1 MKVFDGRSATEEYMS
16 THSLTFSTPEM
27 TLKKFVFWLSEI
39 VEYNGEE
46 VPRIIL
52 FLQTRKEENEDQ
64 NQLSETSTN
73 KPVNFSDLLP
83 DVDETF
89 KPTGAIT
96 DMFNITE
103 PSFSKNIEYSATKPE
118 SKFCIECGNK
128 LRTDS
133 KFCTKC
139 GARF

>member
-39 VEYNGEE
+39 VEHNGEE
-46 VPRIIL
+46 VSRIIL

-64 NQLSETSTN
+64 NQLSETSS
-73 KPVNFSDLLP
+73 VNFSDLLP

-96 DMFNITE
+96 DMFNKTE
-103 PSFSKNIEYSATKPE
+103 SSSSKNLDYPINLE

-128 LRTDS
+128 LRVDS
-133 KFCTKC
+133 KFCVRC
-139 GARF
+139 GTRQ

>member
-1 MKVFDGRSATEEYMS
+1 MKVFDGRSAAEEYMS

-39 VEYNGEE
+39 VEHNGEQ

-52 FLQTRKEENEDQ
+52 FLQTKKEDQ
-64 NQLSETSTN
+64 NQVNETSTN
-73 KPVNFSDLLP
+73 KSVNFSDLLP
-83 DVDETF
+83 DIDETF

-96 DMFNITE
+96 DMFNKTE
-103 PSFSKNIEYSATKPE
+103 SSSSKNLDYPTNLE

-128 LRTDS
+128 LRVDS
-133 KFCTKC
+133 KFCIKC
-139 GARF
+139 GTRQ

>member
-1 MKVFDGRSATEEYMS
+1 MKVFDGRSAAEEYMS

-39 VEYNGEE
+39 VEHNGEE
-46 VPRIIL
+46 VPRIML

-73 KPVNFSDLLP
+73 KSVNFSDLLP

-96 DMFNITE
+96 DMFNKTE
-103 PSFSKNIEYSATKPE
+103 SSSSKNLDYPTNLE

-128 LRTDS
+128 LRVDS
-133 KFCTKC
+133 KFCVKC
-139 GARF
+139 GTRQ

>member
-16 THSLTFSTPEM
+16 THTLTFSTPDM

-39 VEYNGEE
+39 VEHNGEE
-46 VPRIIL
+46 VPRIML

-73 KPVNFSDLLP
+73 KSVNFSDLLP

-96 DMFNITE
+96 DMFNKTE
-103 PSFSKNIEYSATKPE
+103 SSSSKNLDYPTNLE

-128 LRTDS
+128 LRGDS
-133 KFCTKC
+133 KFCIKC
-139 GARF
+139 GTRQ

>member
-39 VEYNGEE
+39 VEHNGEE

-73 KPVNFSDLLP
+73 KSVNFSDLLP

-96 DMFNITE
+96 DMFNKTE
-103 PSFSKNIEYSATKPE
+103 SSSSKNLDYPTNLE

-128 LRTDS
+128 LRVDS
-133 KFCTKC
+133 KFCIKC
-139 GARF
+139 GTRQ

>member
-1 MKVFDGRSATEEYMS
+1 MKVFDGRSAAEEYMS

-39 VEYNGEE
+39 VEHNGEE
-46 VPRIIL
+46 VPRIML

-73 KPVNFSDLLP
+73 KSVNFSDLLP

-96 DMFNITE
+96 DMFNKTE
-103 PSFSKNIEYSATKPE
+103 SSFSKNIEYSTKPE

-139 GARF
+139 GAKF

>member
-39 VEYNGEE
+39 VEHNGEE
-46 VPRIIL
+46 VPRIML

-73 KPVNFSDLLP
+73 KSVNFSDLLP

-96 DMFNITE
+96 DMFNKTE
-103 PSFSKNIEYSATKPE
+103 SSSSKNLDYPTNLE

-128 LRTDS
+128 LRVDS
-133 KFCTKC
+133 KFCVKC
-139 GARF
+139 GTRQ

>member
-39 VEYNGEE
+39 VEHNGEE
-46 VPRIIL
+46 VPRIML

-64 NQLSETSTN
+64 NQLSEASTN
-73 KPVNFSDLLP
+73 KSVNFSDLLP

-96 DMFNITE
+96 DMFNKTE
-103 PSFSKNIEYSATKPE
+103 SLSSKNLDYPTNLE

-128 LRTDS
+128 LRVDS
-133 KFCTKC
+133 KFCVKC
-139 GARF
+139 GTRQ